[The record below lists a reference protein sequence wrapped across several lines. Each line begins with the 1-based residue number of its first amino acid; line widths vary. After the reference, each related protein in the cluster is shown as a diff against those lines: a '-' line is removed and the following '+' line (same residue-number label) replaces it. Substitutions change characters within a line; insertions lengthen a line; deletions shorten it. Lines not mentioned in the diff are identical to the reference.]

1 MPDAMHRAA
10 PGALLRLNGVSKSLG
25 GNLVLDRIALE
36 VPDGQVLAVMGPSG
50 GGKSTMLRCINLLER
65 PDRGEVVLDG
75 TDLTAARPA
84 ELARL
89 RARIGMVFQLFN
101 LFPHLTARDNVAL
114 ALRLTL
120 DLPAEEA
127 EARALAAL
135 ARVGLAHKVD
145 SYPRHLSGGQQQRV
159 AIARAMVMRP
169 RLMLFDEP
177 TSALDVEMVAEVL
190 QVMRDLVAEGMT
202 MIVVSHEVG
211 FVRSAADRIVFLA
224 DGRIIEDRAA
234 REFLEDPAEPRS
246 RQFLS
251 AILRD

>member
-114 ALRLTL
+114 AAPP
-120 DLPAEEA
+120 D
-127 EARALAAL
+127 ARSAGGGGRGAGAGRAG
-135 ARVGLAHKVD
+135 AR
-145 SYPRHLSGGQQQRV
+145 
-159 AIARAMVMRP
+159 RP
-169 RLMLFDEP
+169 RPQGGCLSTPSLRRAAATRRHRARHGDAP
-177 TSALDVEMVAEVL
+177 
-190 QVMRDLVAEGMT
+190 
-202 MIVVSHEVG
+202 
-211 FVRSAADRIVFLA
+211 AADAVRRA
-224 DGRIIEDRAA
+224 DLRPRCRDGCRGAA
-234 REFLEDPAEPRS
+234 GDARPWWR
-246 RQFLS
+246 RG
-251 AILRD
+251 